1 MLASQ
6 CSSTPQ
12 IILSVL
18 SFSHNRKI
26 NVVDLTQPF
35 ENSNRTIEHNEDAIS
50 TFLKNLEIEASSSW
64 RIKYVEELIIAQI
77 ISGSRKNI
85 SFVVLLHHEKQEIYV
100 FVLKYLLET
109 ELKMV
114 QSNLER
120 WLTSAPNFKSNNYN
134 IEIPIFSDNY
144 WSA

>member
-1 MLASQ
+1 MLASP
-6 CSSTPQ
+6 CLSTPQ

-26 NVVDLTQPF
+26 KVIDLQSQ
-35 ENSNRTIEHNEDAIS
+35 ENSNRTVEHNQYAIS

>member
-1 MLASQ
+1 MLASP
-6 CSSTPQ
+6 CLSTPQ

-26 NVVDLTQPF
+26 KVIDLQSQ
-35 ENSNRTIEHNEDAIS
+35 ENSNRTVEHNQYAIS

-64 RIKYVEELIIAQI
+64 CINYIEELIIAQI

-109 ELKMV
+109 AL
-114 QSNLER
+114 
-120 WLTSAPNFKSNNYN
+120 
-134 IEIPIFSDNY
+134 
-144 WSA
+144 